1 MIELEMQILS
11 DRREGLLVELG
22 RLVVSNGFSLIR
34 QRLAQDS
41 RGAWLTLIVRG
52 PAERQLVLEEALA
65 THSRVLSFEA
75 SLVGEGAGAA
85 LAQAAPMSAIPA
97 SHVAPAAAAPQ
108 VAAASAAL
116 PDVRQVENVLP
127 QMAHDYPRIFP
138 WLVTLENAVS
148 DDARE
153 PSLLLAGRRTGAW
166 VYKRDYA
173 LGAKLPM
180 GDAVKRIAIPA
191 LRGLATVEQHGDQLH
206 IRNSAICSPRGRSGC
221 KFFSGYLEGLLGD
234 AMTSGTVFVRN
245 LHCRSHGAAD
255 CVLEISH

>member
-75 SLVGEGAGAA
+75 SLVGEGAGIATP
-85 LAQAAPMSAIPA
+85 QVAPMSAIPV
-97 SHVAPAAAAPQ
+97 SSPVPNAAAP
-108 VAAASAAL
+108 VAAVSAAL

-173 LGAKLPM
+173 LGAKLPLA
-180 GDAVKRIAIPA
+180 DAVKRIAIPA
-191 LRGLATVEQHGDQLH
+191 LRALATIEQHGEQLH

>member
-41 RGAWLTLIVRG
+41 RGAWLTLFVRG

-75 SLVGEGAGAA
+75 SLVGDGMGTPAG
-85 LAQAAPMSAIPA
+85 QAVPMSAAPA
-97 SHVAPAAAAPQ
+97 SVAVPAAAPVAPIN
-108 VAAASAAL
+108 AAL

-173 LGAKLPM
+173 LGAKLPLV
-180 GDAVKRIAIPA
+180 DAVKRIAMPA
-191 LRGLATVEQHGDQLH
+191 LRGLANVEQHGDQLH
-206 IRNSAICSPRGRSGC
+206 IRNSAICSPRGHSGC

-234 AMTSGTVFVRN
+234 AMASGTVFVRN

>member
-41 RGAWLTLIVRG
+41 RGAWLTLFVRG

-75 SLVGEGAGAA
+75 SLVGDGMGVPAG
-85 LAQAAPMSAIPA
+85 QAVPMSAVPA
-97 SHVAPAAAAPQ
+97 SIAVPAAAPVAPINT
-108 VAAASAAL
+108 AL

-173 LGAKLPM
+173 LGAKLPLV
-180 GDAVKRIAIPA
+180 DAVKRIAMPA
-191 LRGLATVEQHGDQLH
+191 LRGLANVEQHGDQLH
-206 IRNSAICSPRGRSGC
+206 IRNSAICSPRGHSGC

-234 AMTSGTVFVRN
+234 AMASGTVFVRN